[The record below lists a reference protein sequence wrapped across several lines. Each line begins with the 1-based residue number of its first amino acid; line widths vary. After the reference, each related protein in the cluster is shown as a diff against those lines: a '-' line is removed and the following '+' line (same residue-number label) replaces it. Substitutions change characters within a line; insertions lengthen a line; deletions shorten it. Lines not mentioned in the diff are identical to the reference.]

1 MSTFVADPVVVA
13 GQHIYPRRHIFEQAC
28 GVLAEAGVSVP
39 IFNDK
44 HLSCA
49 VAPADALG
57 CKILSPVLWCHSRR
71 QRCSLKAGIGWR
83 MCSYSFEDARW
94 MVNRA
99 KQLGCPLASGSS
111 LPFAFRKPWLEHP
124 VGVELEEAI
133 VVVRH
138 LLAL

>member
-1 MSTFVADPVVVA
+1 MSTFAADPAVA

-28 GVLAEAGVSVP
+28 GVLAEAGASVP

-49 VAPADALG
+49 VAPADSLEY
-57 CKILSPVLWCHSRR
+57 KMRVLWCNNRR
-71 QRCSLKAGIGWR
+71 QRCSLKARIGWR
-83 MCSYSFEDARW
+83 MCSYSFKDARW